1 MTQPISSTDVTSLRM
16 SAPNADARTHS
27 PVEQYIKAYQRET
40 ATTRRVLLAYPSDRA
55 DLQPHERSQSAQQ
68 LLWTFV
74 MEQAMALRAVRDGK
88 VLGGTPPT
96 KPESWDGMLALFAQ
110 QEQELVNEL
119 REKGDDLV
127 DAKVPF
133 FTGPKQMGEYAMM
146 DFLWFMLHDQ
156 IHHRGQLS
164 VYLRMAGGKVP
175 SIYGPSGDEPWN

>member
-1 MTQPISSTDVTSLRM
+1 MP
-16 SAPNADARTHS
+16 S
-27 PVEQYIKAYQRET
+27 PVAQYIKAYQRET
-40 ATTRRVLLAYPSDRA
+40 ATTRKVLLAYPSNQA
-55 DLQPHERSQSAQQ
+55 DLKPHEKSQSAKQ

-74 MEQAMALRAVRDGK
+74 MEQAMALRAVRDGV

-96 KPESWDGMLALFAQ
+96 KPESWEEMLGLFER
-110 QEQELVNEL
+110 QEQDLVNVL
-119 REKGDDLV
+119 RDKGDDLV

-133 FTGPKQMGEYAMM
+133 FTGPKQMGEYQMM